1 MNTSKEKS
9 KFKKRN
15 DQGQR
20 WKENRCLGASCIWMV
35 LDVSMV
41 LIIPT
46 HFTAQTTQSLILLLS
61 TNQPWH
67 TFSLE
72 VEVPSDQIW
81 KSWKKILVKSFGIP
95 CPLLGVTYFSGLPGN
110 NKIGPK
116 VSHGVILLL
125 WCLYGFLQVFCK
137 LPPILFISLFQLLFH
152 PFHISIV
159 DIEWRQ
165 RPGDR
170 EKKWTEDQNSDP
182 KMSLTLT
189 VSLM

>member
-1 MNTSKEKS
+1 MEK
-9 KFKKRN
+9 
-15 DQGQR
+15 
-20 WKENRCLGASCIWMV
+20 NRCLGASCIWMV
-35 LDVSMV
+35 LDVFMV
-41 LIIPT
+41 LIIST

-61 TNQPWH
+61 TYQPWH
-67 TFSLE
+67 IFSLE

-81 KSWKKILVKSFGIP
+81 KSWKILVKSFGTP
-95 CPLLGVTYFSGLPGN
+95 WPLLGVTYFSGLPGN

-125 WCLYGFLQVFCK
+125 WCLHGFLQVFCEV
-137 LPPILFISLFQLLFH
+137 PPILLISLFQLLFH

-165 RPGDR
+165 CPGDR

-182 KMSLTLT
+182 KMPLTLT
-189 VSLM
+189 ISLM